1 MNYKPKGQAENDA
14 QRMLMTAHTLFYGIG
29 WAVAF
34 LTVISPYTSHTW
46 IAFFMVWTVLYI
58 GHLVFYNRQMSTVSA
73 PADERQIY
81 RDAYHDAMQQ
91 LKAEQ
96 NRFYRED
103 FGSLT
108 EEDGELSDYEAEKL
122 KRR

>member
-1 MNYKPKGQAENDA
+1 MNDKPKGQAENPA
-14 QRMLMTAHTLFYGIG
+14 QRMMMTAHTLFYGIG

-58 GHLVFYNRQMSTVSA
+58 GHLVFYSRQMSTTSA

-91 LKAEQ
+91 IMAEQ
-96 NRFYRED
+96 YRSRREG
-103 FGSLT
+103 FESLMDD
-108 EEDGELSDYEAEKL
+108 DGELSDYEAEKL